1 MKKAMDDPEETRI
14 EPPEHNRSLRG
25 VLANST
31 QGSISQEDWQKARED
46 AWSQAVAECD
56 DLKKVALAPRVEELI
71 RTCPNCGRGLAER
84 KCKLFC
90 PDPRCGFY
98 LSCADYY

>member
-1 MKKAMDDPEETRI
+1 MPPLRETPDR
-14 EPPEHNRSLRG
+14 PVP
-25 VLANST
+25 LATNLSP
-31 QGSISQEDWQKARED
+31 S
-46 AWSQAVAECD
+46 VANPQRP
-56 DLKKVALAPRVEELI
+56 AAEELM
-71 RTCPNCGRGLAER
+71 RTCPNCGRELAER

>member
-1 MKKAMDDPEETRI
+1 MTNPTAIDDEPER
-14 EPPEHNRSLRG
+14 
-25 VLANST
+25 
-31 QGSISQEDWQKARED
+31 
-46 AWSQAVAECD
+46 
-56 DLKKVALAPRVEELI
+56 APRLSAPSPVEDLI
-71 RTCPNCGRGLAER
+71 RTCPNCGSRLAER